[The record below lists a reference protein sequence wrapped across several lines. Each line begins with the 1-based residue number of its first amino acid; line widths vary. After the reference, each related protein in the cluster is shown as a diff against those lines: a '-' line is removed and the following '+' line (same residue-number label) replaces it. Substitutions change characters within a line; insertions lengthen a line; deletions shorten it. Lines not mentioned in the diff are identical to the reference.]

1 MTSQQDNRTVSTGA
15 VRPVAGTQ
23 TAPVWFL
30 SHGAPT
36 TVLADDA
43 TTAFWASLEPELD
56 GVRAI
61 LMISAHWETAAPV
74 VSGAS
79 RPETIHDFYGFPGA
93 LYELRYPAPGAP
105 EVAAEVARLL
115 RDGGIETAIAP
126 GRGLDHGAWT
136 PLYHARP
143 KADIPVLQLSIQPQ
157 KGPDWHLRL
166 GHALAPLTRNGIA
179 VIGSG
184 GAVHNVPDAMQ
195 RLRGGYDETPE
206 WAVLFNERLCTLVA
220 NGDAA
225 GLEALLASPLGSQA
239 HPSDEHLMPLFVAM
253 GAGGSNQGSLLHDRF
268 DCGSLAMTAFSFT
281 RLDSASADG

>member
-1 MTSQQDNRTVSTGA
+1 MTSGKEIRTVSPDTVLPAAG
-15 VRPVAGTQ
+15 PVN
-23 TAPVWFL
+23 APVWFL

-36 TVLADDA
+36 TVLSDDA
-43 TTAFWASLEPELD
+43 TTAFWAGLETALD
-56 GVRAI
+56 GMRAI

-74 VSGAS
+74 VSAAT
-79 RPETIHDFYGFPGA
+79 RPETIHDFYGFPEA
-93 LYELRYPAPGAP
+93 LYELHYRAPGAP

-115 RDGGIETAIAP
+115 RDDGIETAIAP
-126 GRGLDHGAWT
+126 DRGLDHGAWT

-143 KADIPVLQLSIQPQ
+143 KADIPVLQLSIQPHR
-157 KGPDWHLRL
+157 GSDWHLRL
-166 GHALAPLTRNGIA
+166 GAALEPLTRQGIA

-195 RLRGGYDETPE
+195 RLRGGHDETPE
-206 WAVLFNERLCTLVA
+206 WAALFNDRLCALVA
-220 NGDAA
+220 SGDAP

-253 GAGGSNQGSLLHDRF
+253 GAGGGNQGSLLHDRF
-268 DCGSLAMTAFSFT
+268 DCGSLAMTAFSFS